1 MMISVS
7 SGTPAAA
14 WACFTGSGGDV
25 TSVALVPG
33 AGDWVVGVAGVA
45 SDGAGAWA
53 KAGEAS
59 AVEASSPSAAAR
71 NVRSVIANAP
81 IRLGVDIATE
91 QRRLVNRRVSALRRL
106 LR

>member
-14 WACFTGSGGDV
+14 WACFTGSGGEV

-59 AVEASSPSAAAR
+59 AVVASNPSVSPR
-71 NVRSVIANAP
+71 
-81 IRLGVDIATE
+81 TE
-91 QRRLVNRRVSALRRL
+91 RLVMAGPLFSQNIAAEARCLVNGKSR
-106 LR
+106 